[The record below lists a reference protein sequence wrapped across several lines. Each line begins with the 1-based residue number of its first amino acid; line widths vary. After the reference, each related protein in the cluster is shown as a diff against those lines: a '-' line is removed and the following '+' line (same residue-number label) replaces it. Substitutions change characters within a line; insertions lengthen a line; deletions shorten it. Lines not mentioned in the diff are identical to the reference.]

1 MFGFKKK
8 EKAVEKELKAVVT
21 GVAKALEKVEDEVFS
36 KGFLG
41 DGISITP
48 TDSKFY
54 APISGVLSSVFPT
67 GHAYGI
73 KGYDG
78 VEVLVHIGIDTV
90 KMEGKGFDIKVKQ
103 DDTVKQGDLLVI
115 CDLDA
120 ISSAGYKTDTIVIV
134 TNQDEF
140 PIEKVA
146 QDGEN
151 VVANESVIIRKK

>member
-1 MFGFKKK
+1 
-8 EKAVEKELKAVVT
+8 
-21 GVAKALEKVEDEVFS
+21 
-36 KGFLG
+36 
-41 DGISITP
+41 
-48 TDSKFY
+48 
-54 APISGVLSSVFPT
+54 
-67 GHAYGI
+67 
-73 KGYDG
+73 
-78 VEVLVHIGIDTV
+78 
-90 KMEGKGFDIKVKQ
+90 MEGKGFDIKVKQ

-115 CDLDA
+115 CNLDA